1 MFEEFYEMYEPE
13 EQEVV
18 ALINRCIGGGYN
30 NKGGFWQMTVVTLGM
45 VFCDTGK
52 VTTKEER
59 LEWPVTD
66 EERNSDKGW
75 ERFQN
80 EQICRLVSFN
90 QDKDLREAIARTGV
104 KILGA
109 KGDSAYFIGGEDAA
123 TRATDGSATAG
134 RNYRLQGK
142 NIKVAGTDPA
152 VGIVLIDEKGTE
164 TKLPMDMIAVN
175 NPSEVL
181 VLLPA
186 DLTDGIYKLRLTTQ
200 YTSGNRQLKTPHVI
214 SQTIVIGNTTEGD
227 GDIVDDPTA

>member
-1 MFEEFYEMYEPE
+1 M
-13 EQEVV
+13 
-18 ALINRCIGGGYN
+18 
-30 NKGGFWQMTVVTLGM
+30 
-45 VFCDTGK
+45 
-52 VTTKEER
+52 
-59 LEWPVTD
+59 
-66 EERNSDKGW
+66 
-75 ERFQN
+75 
-80 EQICRLVSFN
+80 
-90 QDKDLREAIARTGV
+90 

-142 NIKVAGTDPA
+142 NIKVTGTDPA

-164 TKLPMDMIAVN
+164 TKLPIDMIAVN

>member
-1 MFEEFYEMYEPE
+1 M
-13 EQEVV
+13 
-18 ALINRCIGGGYN
+18 
-30 NKGGFWQMTVVTLGM
+30 
-45 VFCDTGK
+45 
-52 VTTKEER
+52 
-59 LEWPVTD
+59 
-66 EERNSDKGW
+66 
-75 ERFQN
+75 
-80 EQICRLVSFN
+80 
-90 QDKDLREAIARTGV
+90 

-142 NIKVAGTDPA
+142 NIKVAGTDSA

-200 YTSGNRQLKTPHVI
+200 YPSGNRQLKTPHVI

>member
-1 MFEEFYEMYEPE
+1 MP
-13 EQEVV
+13 
-18 ALINRCIGGGYN
+18 
-30 NKGGFWQMTVVTLGM
+30 
-45 VFCDTGK
+45 
-52 VTTKEER
+52 
-59 LEWPVTD
+59 
-66 EERNSDKGW
+66 RNS
-75 ERFQN
+75 
-80 EQICRLVSFN
+80 IYVSFN

-142 NIKVAGTDPA
+142 NIKVTGTDPA
-152 VGIVLIDEKGTE
+152 VGIVLIDEKGAE

-186 DLTDGIYKLRLTTQ
+186 DLKDGIYKLRLTTQ

-214 SQTIVIGNTTEGD
+214 SQTIVIGNTTEGAEILWTTRQHKSYRIASLMQ
-227 GDIVDDPTA
+227 GCIDILCSSAQGAGAPLHNAAMLPGLQSLIDLYRKFSP